1 MKRILLSAFA
11 ILSIAGP
18 AMAGPI
24 TLPAANP
31 TFFQFNNLEQVNPN
45 NLLTVP
51 GYAPAAGMLQGNW
64 GVVNV
69 SSIQNGAV
77 TLPGIDINGGPA
89 FFSDDG
95 PGGTQ
100 GQVTGIFYGIQIDT
114 ATTAHSGFLD
124 LYWHDAGADTVTAA
138 CLAGGAPCVPA
149 TAAATFGTG
158 TFLARLD
165 FASGILGPGDC
176 ATTIS
181 SSTNPA
187 TLGGSG
193 HADSFANVDTSVV
206 GAWTNILNG
215 NWFTTPC
222 GIRDVRFSNFFNADV
237 ASWGTGAG
245 GTVGLRSNDPARV
258 LTVPEPTSLTL
269 LGFGLAGLAR
279 MRRRF
284 IS

>member
-24 TLPAANP
+24 TLPGSNP
-31 TFFQFNNLEQVNPN
+31 TFFQFNNLEQVNLAN
-45 NLLTVP
+45 NLTVP
-51 GYAPAAGMLQGNW
+51 GYLPALGLLQGNW

-77 TLPGIDINGGPA
+77 TLPGIDISGGPA

-95 PGGTQ
+95 PGGSA
-100 GQVTGIFYGIQIDT
+100 GQVTGVFYNIHIVDST
-114 ATTAHSGFLD
+114 HATGGTLD
-124 LYWHDAGADTVTAA
+124 LYWHDVGADTVTAA
-138 CLAGGAPCVPA
+138 CLAGGCTPA

-158 TFLARLD
+158 TFLARLN
-165 FASGILGPGDC
+165 FASGILGPVGDC
-176 ATTIS
+176 NTTIR
-181 SSTNPA
+181 STTDPTTA
-187 TLGGSG
+187 GGSG
-193 HADSFANVDTSVV
+193 NADSFANVDTSAP
-206 GAWTNILNG
+206 GAWTNVLNG
-215 NWFTTPC
+215 NWFTTAC
-222 GIRDVRFSNFFNADV
+222 GIRDVRFSNFFNVDV

-245 GTVGLRSNDPARV
+245 GTFGLRSNDPARV
-258 LTVPEPTSLTL
+258 FTVPEPTSLTL

-284 IS
+284 NS